1 MKLFLTLAFLAAV
14 ASGQTPPRP
23 ELTADKLVHDGAIV
37 RASGHA
43 KAKLG
48 DLTLVADEAAL
59 DSATGTLELRGH
71 VLANFAAREDHAL
84 FRHDN
89 GVLISVDPVT
99 LHADALI
106 IQNGQ
111 LRAAGN
117 IVIRT
122 VEKHSEA
129 SAQLQG
135 DELSMSLKTGD
146 ATVKGHTRTSGTP
159 ADYLDNKPRSYVFP
173 PEIIK

>member
-59 DSATGTLELRGH
+59 DSATGTLDQNLGQEPLAVHPVNQFRQQSLGTADRQARGDKH
-71 VLANFAAREDHAL
+71 DPQRPAVGNRRQFSGASKHGISSWKIWHFFADW
-84 FRHDN
+84 
-89 GVLISVDPVT
+89 G
-99 LHADALI
+99 
-106 IQNGQ
+106 
-111 LRAAGN
+111 
-117 IVIRT
+117 
-122 VEKHSEA
+122 
-129 SAQLQG
+129 
-135 DELSMSLKTGD
+135 
-146 ATVKGHTRTSGTP
+146 
-159 ADYLDNKPRSYVFP
+159 
-173 PEIIK
+173 